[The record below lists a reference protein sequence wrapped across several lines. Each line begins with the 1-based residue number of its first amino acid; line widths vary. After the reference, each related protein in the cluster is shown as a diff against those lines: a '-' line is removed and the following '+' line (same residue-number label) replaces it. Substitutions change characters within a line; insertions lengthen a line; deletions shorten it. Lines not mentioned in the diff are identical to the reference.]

1 MIITY
6 RTLVAVLC
14 ALVTTLICMLTA
26 VALDTQSTRQFQRG
40 YDVGYRQCVIDEEG
54 DELAP

>member
-14 ALVTTLICMLTA
+14 ALVTTLVCMLTA

-40 YDVGYRQCVIDEEG
+40 FDVGYRQCVLDEEG
-54 DELAP
+54 EDQ